1 MKISQ
6 LCFSERPREK
16 LVSRGP
22 VALSNAELL
31 AVILRSGTRETSVI
45 ELAQDL
51 FSSADG
57 SLVTLSSFP
66 LDRLMSFP
74 GIKTSKA
81 VSLLAAF
88 ELGRRMMSEVS
99 TLDRRPLTGA
109 SGVFKH
115 FKPML
120 KGLDHE
126 ECWIL
131 FVNRSNMIIGSSRM
145 SCGGDD
151 STTIDNRAIL
161 REALA
166 RHSSAIVLVHNH
178 PSGNPL
184 PGKADI
190 EATASLKK
198 AAEAME
204 ILLLD
209 HVIICDDCYYSF
221 CDETLSQA

>member
-6 LCFSERPREK
+6 LCSSERPREK

-22 VALSNAELL
+22 IALSNAELL
-31 AVILRSGTRETSVI
+31 SVILRSGTHEASVI

-51 FSSADG
+51 FSSAGG

-66 LDRLMSFP
+66 LEKLMSFS

-88 ELGRRMMSEVS
+88 ELGRRMIMESG
-99 TLDRRPLTGA
+99 TLDRTPLTGA
-109 SGVFKH
+109 AGVFRH
-115 FKPML
+115 FRPML
-120 KGLDHE
+120 KGLNHE

-131 FVNRSNMIIGSSRM
+131 FVNRSNFIIGSSKM
-145 SCGGDD
+145 SNGGDD
-151 STTIDNRAIL
+151 STTIDNRCIL
-161 REALA
+161 REALM
-166 RHSSAIVLVHNH
+166 RHASAIVLVHNH

-184 PGKADI
+184 PGKADM
-190 EATASLKK
+190 EATKSLKA
-198 AAEAME
+198 AAEAMD

-209 HVIICDDCYYSF
+209 HVIISDDCYYSF
-221 CDETLSQA
+221 CDETLSKA